1 MLYDFINEAL
11 MMESEELLEDKMVKY
26 GGELSPR
33 FGWCAIYIGG
43 PASGKGTA
51 TSYLSRLEGDY
62 FNIDNLKEIERMW
75 DIKNPETGRSRRD
88 DFKTPSNV
96 VPKLDKD
103 GNPAVSKRRKSPWTG
118 KELGGEEIYYDEYRN
133 MSNDSFIDELHQSMK
148 PLSKK
153 WQKSMLQNPE
163 NEKDSRKNRLPNLIF
178 DITGDDPKKIMKII
192 DPLKA
197 QGYKIA
203 ILWMLTTPEK
213 AILNNF
219 KRDRNVNVRKVLL
232 PKHKGVIE
240 AVEDIFSSDKILNVD
255 EFWVV
260 DTDCGVDPYDDP
272 VGFHD
277 ASNVYHI
284 PIEQDGIKAISYIA
298 DRISVNKEQL
308 GKYGF

>member
-1 MLYDFINEAL
+1 MLYDFINEAFIL
-11 MMESEELLEDKMVKY
+11 ESEELLEDKMVKY
-26 GGELSPR
+26 GGELAPK

-51 TSYLSRLEGDY
+51 TSFLSRLEGDY

-75 DIKNPETGRSRRD
+75 DIKDPTTGRPRRD
-88 DFKTPSNV
+88 DFKTPSNI

-103 GNPAVSKRRKSPWTG
+103 GNPIYDEKTG
-118 KELGGEEIYYDEYRN
+118 EPVYYDEYRN
-133 MSNDSFIDELHQSMK
+133 MGNDEFLDELHRSMK
-148 PLSKK
+148 PLTKK

-163 NEKDSRKNRLPNLIF
+163 NVSDKRKDRLPNLIF

-219 KRDRNVNVRKVLL
+219 KRDRNVKVRQTLL
-232 PKHKGVIE
+232 PKHKGVLDS
-240 AVEDIFSSDKILNVD
+240 VEDIFSSDKIKKVD
-255 EFWVV
+255 EFWVI
-260 DTDCGVDPYDDP
+260 DTDSGIDPKEDP

-277 ASNVYHI
+277 AQNVYHI
-284 PIEQDGIKAISYIA
+284 PIMKDGIKTISYIA
-298 DRISVNKEQL
+298 DRMANNREELK
-308 GKYGF
+308 KYGF

>member
-1 MLYDFINEAL
+1 MLYDFINEAFIL
-11 MMESEELLEDKMVKY
+11 ESEELLEDKMVKY
-26 GGELSPR
+26 GGELAPK
-33 FGWCAIYIGG
+33 FGWCVIYIGG

-51 TSYLSRLEGDY
+51 TSFLSRLEGDY

-75 DIKNPETGRSRRD
+75 DIKDPSTGRPRRD
-88 DFKTPSNV
+88 DFKTPSSM
-96 VPKLDKD
+96 VPKLDKNGD
-103 GNPAVSKRRKSPWTG
+103 QVYDKKTG
-118 KELGGEEIYYDEYRN
+118 EPIYYDEYRN
-133 MSNDSFIDELHQSMK
+133 MSNPSFIDELHGKMK

-163 NEKDSRKNRLPNLIF
+163 NINDKRKDRLPNLIF

-192 DPLKA
+192 DPLKS

-219 KRDRNVNVRKVLL
+219 KRARNVDVPKVLL

-240 AVEDIFSSDKILNVD
+240 SVEEIFSSDKIKKVD
-255 EFWVV
+255 EFWVI
-260 DTDCGVDPYDDP
+260 DTDAGIDPYEDP

-277 ASNVYHI
+277 ISNVYHV
-284 PIEQDGIKAISYIA
+284 PIMKDGIKTISYIA
-298 DRISVNKEQL
+298 DRIELNKEQL
-308 GKYGF
+308 KNYKF

>member
-1 MLYDFINEAL
+1 MLYDFINEAFIL
-11 MMESEELLEDKMVKY
+11 ESEELLEDKMVKY
-26 GGELSPR
+26 GGELAPK

-51 TSYLSRLEGDY
+51 TSFLSRLEGDY

-75 DIKNPETGRSRRD
+75 DIKDPTTGRPRRD
-88 DFKTPSNV
+88 DFKTPSNI

-103 GNPAVSKRRKSPWTG
+103 GNQVYDKKTG
-118 KELGGEEIYYDEYRN
+118 EPVYYDEYRN
-133 MSNDSFIDELHQSMK
+133 MGNDEFLDELHRSMK
-148 PLSKK
+148 PLTKK

-163 NEKDSRKNRLPNLIF
+163 NVSDKRKDRLPNLIF

-219 KRDRNVNVRKVLL
+219 KRERNVKVRQTLL
-232 PKHKGVIE
+232 PKHKGVLDS
-240 AVEDIFSSDKILNVD
+240 VEDIFSSDKINKVD
-255 EFWVV
+255 EFWVI
-260 DTDCGVDPYDDP
+260 DTDSGVDPKEDP

-277 ASNVYHI
+277 AQNVYHI
-284 PIEQDGIKAISYIA
+284 PIMKDGIKTISYIA
-298 DRISVNKEQL
+298 DRIANNREELK
-308 GKYGF
+308 KYGF